1 MEILLPKDIKNYSF
15 VEYDLEPGNIL
26 RLPEDFVIHN
36 PMASFSDTDETTTKG
51 GYIRSYDRYDKGNR
65 SYIKLQRIDKK
76 FVVFNIRGDWTY
88 DE

>member
-51 GYIRSYDRYDKGNR
+51 GYIRSFDKCRDNSR
-65 SYIKLQRIDKK
+65 SFIKLQRIDKK
-76 FVVFNIRGDWTY
+76 FVVFNIRGAWAY
-88 DE
+88 DS